1 MSGELP
7 TRQPDQDDGPAVP
20 DIVPLTEY
28 DTFRTK
34 VHASMLWAI
43 GKAYGGLV
51 PPELQWPFFTDDEG
65 TEQLTPLLV
74 GMLTAGELY
83 CMICT
88 QLFREPCD
96 WGGHWSGVEQL
107 TPLLVGMLT
116 AGELYCMICCWS
128 RAADA
133 VVGGHADGRRAGV
146 EQLTPLLGPEQL
158 TPLLVGML
166 TAGELY
172 CMICCWSR
180 AADAVVGGHA
190 DGRRAGVEQ
199 LTPLLGTEQLTP
211 LLVGMLTAGE
221 LYCMICTQLFREPCD
236 WGGHWSV
243 MQALSRRGIQAMEDE
258 ENGVSQEN
266 LQEAQPINLAMED
279 EENGVSQENLQEAQ
293 PINLAMEDE
302 ENGVSQ
308 ENLQE
313 AQPINLKSHLAVLDA
328 LMEAYINEVIS
339 IEGVVTAV
347 KKFATFNASQE
358 LPYDM
363 EDALL
368 FWLNKVGRTLQDRRG
383 SKKVNAPEGGDPCGW
398 DLPTLDDI
406 LKDLSDGRVLLAVLC
421 FYCPNHIRPEDGQ
434 LGSLI
439 SMSESVRNLSLVRR
453 FCDQHLGAMFHL
465 SYEDVLYSPEV
476 LKPNIKAFIAEL
488 FWWLEV
494 VRPDIVQP
502 ALTNHQQT
510 IPFDAEVSSTPTR
523 ARPRPNVPI
532 SRATKRSFQTPDHD
546 KPSNRDTPSNLSIT
560 PSHSSPDIS
569 RHTPLL
575 ALRHR
580 AKQNSQQGEGE
591 EVLHPLR
598 RSNSLNSASDA
609 AVQGSVMAWPEVA
622 NSNGGVPR
630 PGNVGHESQQDM
642 DLESVSSRPESRS
655 DRGDSSLASQDAQAP
670 REAVRDSSLASQDA
684 QALREAARDGSP
696 ATQAPREPLMPAVL
710 RPSKEKTNACKKED
724 ELGEGP
730 DKSVT
735 KIDRTGR
742 LRHTV
747 VSSDVDTMDQ
757 ITPISESVSSFSLSS
772 SSDVV
777 MGSQGDSDSTI
788 SSESCSANRPLGFY
802 LAPVSSAMSY
812 DTTDHPEA
820 RAIPTTGKSYTVAE
834 NMYTTESAQAAGI
847 PIIDD
852 NVGRAA
858 AVEEETPGTTEDG
871 DVVESPKL
879 HSETLDKE
887 SLQKESIQRESL
899 QKESF
904 QRESLQMEFLQR
916 DPVQIQTWGKSDKNC
931 NGGVP
936 TATTPQEVKVATSGH
951 VTTWGR
957 NRASR
962 GSTPEEQE
970 NGHGAQPLASQMVK
984 LRLKLEEKR
993 RTIENEKKKM
1003 ELQWN
1008 RQRQRVGKAAFL
1020 HVISQ
1025 KKATPTKEPAPEN
1038 YHYDRG
1044 DNNGRIRFDKNEVP
1058 APCMTGF
1065 ASAKSSIPEE
1075 VATEVNQEPVFSP
1088 KQSHDLPMS
1097 PNEVTSPGDV
1107 IDLNEYNTSLERLNS
1122 DLSLIQKEIARLSH
1136 HQDVLKSQSSP
1147 PAKERVP
1154 SSPKV
1159 KPVSSKSSP
1168 KSKEKNVAASTPK
1181 MTHANV
1187 AGTVSTASSVSSNQ
1201 SRSSKKQLSRV
1212 TAMEASPTIEHVQH
1226 RRLAASQS
1234 DQTLGLGS
1242 SGPQFD
1248 ADLPRSESE
1257 QGPTTSRV
1265 DHENGAV
1272 NVQTTFDSSVEQWAL
1287 TGEVCKPED
1296 SREEAGLPES
1306 PGAEGK
1312 AAAVGFFSFNSVDAD
1327 KTKEEVTRKREQF
1340 LRARMKREEQ
1350 LKVRQMEREA
1360 EQEREREERKRRQEE
1375 AEQRK
1380 AEEKI
1385 RKELI
1390 YQEYQ
1395 RRKHEQELQ
1404 QQQQRK
1410 GARPKKSR
1418 PKSGPPTDSHKGSS
1432 SSEYERRKHKQ
1443 ELQQQQQ
1450 RKGARPKKSRPKSG
1464 PPADSHK
1471 GSSSSGGSRPASV
1484 VESRDETSGSSG
1496 SGRKTPDWE
1505 QSSQSSTSEYTGPK
1519 LFVKPSTKSNRHI
1532 IINALKDCCLAGEVN
1547 NQVKGKV
1554 LEALAMS
1561 GSNHYVILFRDA
1573 RCQFRA
1579 VYSYNPENEKIH
1591 KLVGNGPSN
1600 ILGKMINSLYKY
1612 NSGGKQF
1619 VGIPSKT
1626 MSVSVDALT
1635 IHSHLWQSK
1644 KSGK

>member
-7 TRQPDQDDGPAVP
+7 TRQPDPDDGPAVP

-28 DTFRTK
+28 DTFRSK

-65 TEQLTPLLV
+65 V
-74 GMLTAGELY
+74 
-83 CMICT
+83 
-88 QLFREPCD
+88 
-96 WGGHWSGVEQL
+96 
-107 TPLLVGMLT
+107 
-116 AGELYCMICCWS
+116 
-128 RAADA
+128 
-133 VVGGHADGRRAGV
+133 
-146 EQLTPLLGPEQL
+146 
-158 TPLLVGML
+158 
-166 TAGELY
+166 
-172 CMICCWSR
+172 
-180 AADAVVGGHA
+180 
-190 DGRRAGVEQ
+190 
-199 LTPLLGTEQLTP
+199 EQLTP

-243 MQALSRRGIQAMEDE
+243 MQALSRRGIQ
-258 ENGVSQEN
+258 
-266 LQEAQPINLAMED
+266 
-279 EENGVSQENLQEAQ
+279 
-293 PINLAMEDE
+293 AMEDE

-439 SMSESVRNLSLVRR
+439 AMSESVRNLSLVRR

-630 PGNVGHESQQDM
+630 PGNVGHESHQDL

-670 REAVRDSSLASQDA
+670 REAARDS
-684 QALREAARDGSP
+684 SP

-820 RAIPTTGKSYTVAE
+820 CAIPTTGKSYTVAE

-847 PIIDD
+847 PVIDD

-858 AVEEETPGTTEDG
+858 ALEEETPGTTEDG

-887 SLQKESIQRESL
+887 SLQKESLQKESFQRESL
-899 QKESF
+899 QT

-916 DPVQIQTWGKSDKNC
+916 DPVPIQTWGKGDKNC
-931 NGGVP
+931 NGSIP
-936 TATTPQEVKVATSGH
+936 MATTPQEVKVATSGH

-970 NGHGAQPLASQMVK
+970 NGHGTQPLASQMVK

-1075 VATEVNQEPVFSP
+1075 VTTEVNQEPVFSP
-1088 KQSHDLPMS
+1088 KQPPDLPMS

-1168 KSKEKNVAASTPK
+1168 KSKEKNVASSTPK
-1181 MTHANV
+1181 MTHANI
-1187 AGTVSTASSVSSNQ
+1187 AGTVSIASSVSSNQ

-1257 QGPTTSRV
+1257 QGPATSRV

-1296 SREEAGLPES
+1296 SKEEAALPES
-1306 PGAEGK
+1306 PEAEGK
-1312 AAAVGFFSFNSVDAD
+1312 AAAMGFFSFNSVDAD

-1432 SSEYERRKHKQ
+1432 SS
-1443 ELQQQQQ
+1443 
-1450 RKGARPKKSRPKSG
+1450 
-1464 PPADSHK
+1464 
-1471 GSSSSGGSRPASV
+1471 GGSRPASV

-1579 VYSYNPENEKIH
+1579 VYSYNPVC
-1591 KLVGNGPSN
+1591 LFVCLPVVYFQALAMSGSN
-1600 ILGKMINSLYKY
+1600 HYVILFRDARCQFRAVYSYNPVCLSMIVY
-1612 NSGGKQF
+1612 F
-1619 VGIPSKT
+1619 
-1626 MSVSVDALT
+1626 
-1635 IHSHLWQSK
+1635 
-1644 KSGK
+1644 

>member
-1 MSGELP
+1 
-7 TRQPDQDDGPAVP
+7 
-20 DIVPLTEY
+20 
-28 DTFRTK
+28 
-34 VHASMLWAI
+34 
-43 GKAYGGLV
+43 
-51 PPELQWPFFTDDEG
+51 
-65 TEQLTPLLV
+65 
-74 GMLTAGELY
+74 MLTAGELY

-88 QLFREPCD
+88 Q
-96 WGGHWSGVEQL
+96 
-107 TPLLVGMLT
+107 M
-116 AGELYCMICCWS
+116 
-128 RAADA
+128 
-133 VVGGHADGRRAGV
+133 
-146 EQLTPLLGPEQL
+146 
-158 TPLLVGML
+158 
-166 TAGELY
+166 
-172 CMICCWSR
+172 
-180 AADAVVGGHA
+180 
-190 DGRRAGVEQ
+190 
-199 LTPLLGTEQLTP
+199 
-211 LLVGMLTAGE
+211 
-221 LYCMICTQLFREPCD
+221 FREPCD

-243 MQALSRRGIQAMEDE
+243 IQALSRRGIQ
-258 ENGVSQEN
+258 
-266 LQEAQPINLAMED
+266 
-279 EENGVSQENLQEAQ
+279 
-293 PINLAMEDE
+293 AMEDE

-383 SKKVNAPEGGDPCGW
+383 SKKANDPEGGDPSGW

-494 VRPDIVQP
+494 IRPDIVQP

-510 IPFDAEVSSTPTR
+510 IPLEAEMSSTPTR

-532 SRATKRSFQTPDHD
+532 SKATKRSFQTPD
-546 KPSNRDTPSNLSIT
+546 RDSPSNLSIT

-609 AVQGSVMAWPEVA
+609 SVKGSVMAWPEVA
-622 NSNGGVPR
+622 NSNGGLPR
-630 PGNVGHESQQDM
+630 PGHVGHESQQDM

-655 DRGDSSLASQDAQAP
+655 DRADSSMASQD
-670 REAVRDSSLASQDA
+670 S
-684 QALREAARDGSP
+684 
-696 ATQAPREPLMPAVL
+696 QAPREPLMPAVL
-710 RPSKEKTNACKKED
+710 RPSKEKSNACKKED

-747 VSSDVDTMDQ
+747 VSSDMDTMDQ
-757 ITPISESVSSFSLSS
+757 ITPISES
-772 SSDVV
+772 
-777 MGSQGDSDSTI
+777 T
-788 SSESCSANRPLGFY
+788 
-802 LAPVSSAMSY
+802 
-812 DTTDHPEA
+812 
-820 RAIPTTGKSYTVAE
+820 
-834 NMYTTESAQAAGI
+834 AAGI

-852 NVGRAA
+852 NVVGRAS
-858 AVEEETPGTTEDG
+858 VDEEGNPGNAEDAG

-887 SLQKESIQRESL
+887 SLQKESIP
-899 QKESF
+899 
-904 QRESLQMEFLQR
+904 RESLQMDFLQR
-916 DPVQIQTWGKSDKNC
+916 DHSVPIQTWGKGDKNC
-931 NGGVP
+931 SNGNGVP

-970 NGHGAQPLASQMVK
+970 NGHGTQPLASQMVK

-1025 KKATPTKEPAPEN
+1025 KKAPTPTKEPPPEN
-1038 YHYDRG
+1038 YHYDRE
-1044 DNNGRIRFDKNEVP
+1044 DNNGRIRFDKNEVSG
-1058 APCMTGF
+1058 PCMTGF
-1065 ASAKSSIPEE
+1065 ASANSAIPEE
-1075 VATEVNQEPVFSP
+1075 VVTEVNREPAFAP
-1088 KQSHDLPMS
+1088 KQSHDIPMS
-1097 PNEVTSPGDV
+1097 PNEATSPGEV

-1122 DLSLIQKEIARLSH
+1122 DLSLIQKEIARLSQ
-1136 HQDVLKSQSSP
+1136 HQDTLKSQSSP

-1154 SSPKV
+1154 SSPRV
-1159 KPVSSKSSP
+1159 KPVVSKSSP
-1168 KSKEKNVAASTPK
+1168 KSKEKNVSSTPK
-1181 MTHANV
+1181 LTHANV
-1187 AGTVSTASSVSSNQ
+1187 AGTVSIPSSVSSNQ
-1201 SRSSKKQLSRV
+1201 SRSSKKQQGRV
-1212 TAMEASPTIEHVQH
+1212 TVMEASPTIEHVQH

-1242 SGPQFD
+1242 SGPQFE
-1248 ADLPRSESE
+1248 AEIPRSESE
-1257 QGPTTSRV
+1257 QGPTTSHV
-1265 DHENGAV
+1265 NHENSAV
-1272 NVQTTFDSSVEQWAL
+1272 NVQTTYDSTVEQWAM

-1296 SREEAGLPES
+1296 SREEAVLPES

-1312 AAAVGFFSFNSVDAD
+1312 AAAVGFFSFNSADAD
-1327 KTKEEVTRKREQF
+1327 KTKEEEMSRKREQF

-1350 LKVRQMEREA
+1350 LKARQMEREA

-1380 AEEKI
+1380 AEEKA

-1395 RRKHEQELQ
+1395 RRKHEQEMA

-1418 PKSGPPTDSHKGSS
+1418 PKSGPPVDTHKG
-1432 SSEYERRKHKQ
+1432 
-1443 ELQQQQQ
+1443 
-1450 RKGARPKKSRPKSG
+1450 
-1464 PPADSHK
+1464 
-1471 GSSSSGGSRPASV
+1471 SSSGGSRPASV
-1484 VESRDETSGSSG
+1484 VESHDGTSGSSG

-1561 GSNHYVILFRDA
+1561 ESFHYVILFRDA

-1591 KLVGNGPSN
+1591 KLVGNGPSS
-1600 ILGKMINSLYKY
+1600 IQGKMINSLYKY

-1635 IHSHLWQSK
+1635 IHNHLWQSK

>member
-1 MSGELP
+1 
-7 TRQPDQDDGPAVP
+7 
-20 DIVPLTEY
+20 
-28 DTFRTK
+28 
-34 VHASMLWAI
+34 
-43 GKAYGGLV
+43 
-51 PPELQWPFFTDDEG
+51 
-65 TEQLTPLLV
+65 
-74 GMLTAGELY
+74 
-83 CMICT
+83 
-88 QLFREPCD
+88 
-96 WGGHWSGVEQL
+96 
-107 TPLLVGMLT
+107 
-116 AGELYCMICCWS
+116 
-128 RAADA
+128 
-133 VVGGHADGRRAGV
+133 
-146 EQLTPLLGPEQL
+146 
-158 TPLLVGML
+158 
-166 TAGELY
+166 
-172 CMICCWSR
+172 
-180 AADAVVGGHA
+180 
-190 DGRRAGVEQ
+190 
-199 LTPLLGTEQLTP
+199 
-211 LLVGMLTAGE
+211 
-221 LYCMICTQLFREPCD
+221 
-236 WGGHWSV
+236 
-243 MQALSRRGIQAMEDE
+243 
-258 ENGVSQEN
+258 
-266 LQEAQPINLAMED
+266 
-279 EENGVSQENLQEAQ
+279 
-293 PINLAMEDE
+293 
-302 ENGVSQ
+302 
-308 ENLQE
+308 
-313 AQPINLKSHLAVLDA
+313 
-328 LMEAYINEVIS
+328 
-339 IEGVVTAV
+339 
-347 KKFATFNASQE
+347 
-358 LPYDM
+358 
-363 EDALL
+363 
-368 FWLNKVGRTLQDRRG
+368 
-383 SKKVNAPEGGDPCGW
+383 
-398 DLPTLDDI
+398 
-406 LKDLSDGRVLLAVLC
+406 
-421 FYCPNHIRPEDGQ
+421 
-434 LGSLI
+434 
-439 SMSESVRNLSLVRR
+439 MSESVRNLSLVRR

-494 VRPDIVQP
+494 IRPDIVQP

-510 IPFDAEVSSTPTR
+510 IPLEAEMSSTPTR
-523 ARPRPNVPI
+523 ARPRPNIPI
-532 SRATKRSFQTPDHD
+532 SKATKRSFQTPD
-546 KPSNRDTPSNLSIT
+546 RDSPSNLSIT

-580 AKQNSQQGEGE
+580 AKQNSQQGEGLNSQHGEGE

-609 AVQGSVMAWPEVA
+609 SVKGSVMAWPEVA
-622 NSNGGVPR
+622 NSNGGLPR
-630 PGNVGHESQQDM
+630 PGHVGHESQHDI

-655 DRGDSSLASQDAQAP
+655 DRADSSMASQD
-670 REAVRDSSLASQDA
+670 S
-684 QALREAARDGSP
+684 
-696 ATQAPREPLMPAVL
+696 QAPREPLMPAVL
-710 RPSKEKTNACKKED
+710 RPSKEKSNACKKED

-747 VSSDVDTMDQ
+747 VSSDMDTMDQ

-772 SSDVV
+772 ASDVV

-788 SSESCSANRPLGFY
+788 SSESCSANRPGGFY

-812 DTTDHPEA
+812 DTTDRPDG
-820 RAIPTTGKSYTVAE
+820 RPIPASVGKSYTVAE

-852 NVGRAA
+852 NVVGRAS
-858 AVEEETPGTTEDG
+858 VDEEGNPGNAEDAG

-887 SLQKESIQRESL
+887 SLQKESFPRESL
-899 QKESF
+899 PRESFQKESIP
-904 QRESLQMEFLQR
+904 RESLQMDFLQR
-916 DPVQIQTWGKSDKNC
+916 DHSVPIQTWGKGDKNC
-931 NGGVP
+931 NNGNGVP

-970 NGHGAQPLASQMVK
+970 NGHGTQPLASQMVK

-1025 KKATPTKEPAPEN
+1025 KKAPTPTKEPPPEN

-1044 DNNGRIRFDKNEVP
+1044 DNNGRIRFDKNEVS

-1065 ASAKSSIPEE
+1065 ASANSAIPEE
-1075 VATEVNQEPVFSP
+1075 VVTEVNREPAFAP
-1088 KQSHDLPMS
+1088 KQSHDIPMS
-1097 PNEVTSPGDV
+1097 PNEATSPGEV

-1122 DLSLIQKEIARLSH
+1122 DLSLIQKEIARLSQ
-1136 HQDVLKSQSSP
+1136 HQDTLKSQSSP

-1154 SSPKV
+1154 SSPRV
-1159 KPVSSKSSP
+1159 KPVVSKSSP
-1168 KSKEKNVAASTPK
+1168 KSKEKNVSSTPK
-1181 MTHANV
+1181 LTHANV
-1187 AGTVSTASSVSSNQ
+1187 AGTVSIPSSVSSNQ
-1201 SRSSKKQLSRV
+1201 SRSSKKQQGRV

-1242 SGPQFD
+1242 SGPQFE
-1248 ADLPRSESE
+1248 AEIPRSESE
-1257 QGPTTSRV
+1257 QGRTTSHV
-1265 DHENGAV
+1265 DHENSV
-1272 NVQTTFDSSVEQWAL
+1272 ENVQTTYDSTVEQWAM
-1287 TGEVCKPED
+1287 TGKVCKPED
-1296 SREEAGLPES
+1296 SREEAVLPES

-1312 AAAVGFFSFNSVDAD
+1312 AAAVGFFSFNSADAD
-1327 KTKEEVTRKREQF
+1327 KTKEEEMSRKREQF

-1350 LKVRQMEREA
+1350 LKARQMEREA

-1380 AEEKI
+1380 AEEKA

-1395 RRKHEQELQ
+1395 RRKHEQEMA

-1418 PKSGPPTDSHKGSS
+1418 PKSGPPVDTHKGSS
-1432 SSEYERRKHKQ
+1432 SGLFVCLFVYLLEYQRRKHEQ
-1443 ELQQQQQ
+1443 DIAQQQQ

-1464 PPADSHK
+1464 PPADTHK
-1471 GSSSSGGSRPASV
+1471 GSSSGLFVCLFVCLLEYQRRKHQQEMQQQQQRKGARPKKSRPKSGPPVDTHKGSSSGGSRPASV
-1484 VESRDETSGSSG
+1484 VESHDGTSGSSG

-1561 GSNHYVILFRDA
+1561 ESFHYVILFRDA

-1591 KLVGNGPSN
+1591 KLVGNGPSS
-1600 ILGKMINSLYKY
+1600 IQGKMINSLYKY

-1635 IHSHLWQSK
+1635 IHNHLWQSK